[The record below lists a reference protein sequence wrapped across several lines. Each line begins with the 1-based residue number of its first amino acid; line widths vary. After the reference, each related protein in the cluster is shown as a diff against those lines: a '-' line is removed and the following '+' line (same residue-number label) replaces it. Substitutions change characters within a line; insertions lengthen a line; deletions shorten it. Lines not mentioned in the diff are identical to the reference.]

1 MKKNI
6 IHAAVIATLAATYS
20 STTEAAQESNTKQN
34 ASKESKTIIVTGTR
48 VSGRTI
54 EDTAVPVD
62 LITSD
67 IIEESGASEVGE
79 LLQKLAPSFNFSRTT
94 VSDGTDIIRPAT
106 LRGLGPDQVLIL
118 VNGKRRH
125 SQAWVN
131 IQQTI
136 GRGSAGTDINSI
148 PVSAIEHI
156 EVLRD
161 GAAAQYGSDAI
172 AGVINIILKGGSAGT
187 TLSGKWG
194 QTKEGDGTVKQV
206 SANSTIELGDT
217 GFLNLTAEFR
227 DRGATNRAGISNR
240 KDRVIMRLGDSS
252 AENKYLFFNGEAGI
266 AYFFGG
272 VSSRSGQSGGFYRFE
287 DRADRNVPQV
297 YPDGFLPLQ
306 NTSVDDTSLAFG
318 IRDFIGES
326 WEYDLSAVYGKNEYG
341 FIASN
346 SLNASIAAQYVAN
359 NPGATDAEIA
369 ANAGPTRADSG
380 GIEFQQL
387 TYNFDLSSP
396 LDWGLHDDV
405 YFSTG
410 IEYREEDYGINAGEL
425 VSYSCGYTGN
435 TNNPFPSVI
444 DPNVAAACGMQG
456 FPGYSP
462 EISAASQRERDNY
475 AFYIDMESNLSDN
488 FLLGIAARYEDFSDA
503 GDATTGKLSARWD
516 LTETFGL
523 RGAVSTGFRA
533 PSLAQRAFT
542 TVFTDVDGTELSQT
556 YHAPEGSE
564 FAAAYGVSKLE
575 HESSDNISLG
585 AVYSPGNGLSIS
597 LDAYQI
603 DIEDRIVLG
612 GGLNGQNADANGT
625 PVVNQPALD
634 YLNANGY
641 NKGQFFSNAIDTET
655 FGADFVLTYDWGT
668 ESWGD
673 YTFTWLSHYNRTE
686 VKEIN
691 APEGVLPETL
701 FSKAQVD
708 NIETGQPRQ
717 RLMLGLDWALN
728 NWSSSLKVN
737 RYGKVKTSFF
747 TCQGLGIPT
756 SNPDVC
762 NGVLGI
768 DPSPSVRSSAKWLA
782 DLEVRYD
789 FDNGVRLTV
798 GGNNITDEYPDKLPD
813 NAVHRFISDAPEF
826 GNYIYPWESTPF
838 GINGAFYYVKLDFS
852 PSN

>member
-1 MKKNI
+1 MKKTI
-6 IHAAVIATLAATYS
+6 IHAAVVATLAVSYS
-20 STTEAAQESNTKQN
+20 STAQSAEDDNKAEKGKKAETL
-34 ASKESKTIIVTGTR
+34 IVTGTR

-172 AGVINIILKGGSAGT
+172 AGVINIILKGGGAGT

-194 QTKEGDGTVKQV
+194 ETKEGDGQVNQV
-206 SANSTIELGDT
+206 SANSTINIGDT

-252 AENKYLFFNGEAGI
+252 SENKYLFFNGEAGI

-272 VSSRSGQSGGFYRFE
+272 VSNRSGHSAGFYRFE

-306 NTSVDDTSLAFG
+306 NTRVEDKSLAFG

-326 WEYDLSAVYGKNEYG
+326 SWEYDLSAVYGDNQ
-341 FIASN
+341 FAFAASN
-346 SLNASIAAQYVAN
+346 SLNASIAAEYVQN
-359 NPGATDAEIA
+359 NPNATDAEIRE
-369 ANAGPTRADSG
+369 NSGPTSADSG
-380 GIEFQQL
+380 NINFTQR
-387 TYNFDLSSP
+387 TYNFDINGA
-396 LDWGLHDDV
+396 LDWGWYDDI
-405 YFSTG
+405 YLATG
-410 IEYREEDYGINAGEL
+410 LEYREEQYGIQSGDL
-425 VSYSCGYTGN
+425 VSYSCGYTGD

-444 DPNVAAACGMQG
+444 DPSVAAACGMQG

-462 EISAASQRERDNY
+462 EIAASSQRERDNY
-475 AFYIDMESNLSDN
+475 AFYVDMETNLSEN
-488 FLLGIAARYEDFSDA
+488 FLLGIAGRYEDYSDA
-503 GDATTGKLSARWD
+503 GDATTGKVSARWD
-516 LTETFGL
+516 ITDSFGL

-556 YHAPEGSE
+556 FHAPEGSV
-564 FAAAYGVSKLE
+564 FASAYGVDQLE
-575 HESSDNISLG
+575 HESSENISLG
-585 AVYSPGNGLSIS
+585 MVYSPGNGLSVS

-612 GGLNGQNADANGT
+612 GGLNGQNADANGN
-625 PVVNQPALD
+625 PVVNQEALD
-634 YLNANGY
+634 FLNANGY

-655 FGADFVLTYDWGT
+655 FGADLVLTYDWGT
-668 ESWGD
+668 DDWGD
-673 YTFTWLSHYNRTE
+673 FTFTWLTHYNRTE
-686 VKEIN
+686 IKEIN
-691 APEGVLPETL
+691 APDGVLPETL
-701 FSKAQVD
+701 FSQAQVD
-708 NIETGQPRQ
+708 NVETGQPRQ
-717 RLMLGLDWALN
+717 RLLLGLDWSIN
-728 NWSSSLKVN
+728 NWSTSLKVN

-756 SNPDVC
+756 QNPDVC

-768 DPSPSVRSSAKWLA
+768 DPSPEVRSSAKWLA

-789 FDNGVRLTV
+789 FDNGVTFTI

-813 NAVHRFISDAPEF
+813 NAVHRFISDSPEF

-838 GINGAFYYVKLDFS
+838 GINGAFYYVKLDYS
-852 PSN
+852 IQ

>member
-1 MKKNI
+1 MKKTI
-6 IHAAVIATLAATYS
+6 IYAAIVSAITAAHS
-20 STTEAAQESNTKQN
+20 PLTEAAQNDNNNDQAE
-34 ASKESKTIIVTGTR
+34 KTETVIVTGTR
-48 VSGRTI
+48 VRGRTI
-54 EDTAVPVD
+54 NDTAVPVD
-62 LITSD
+62 LITSEV
-67 IIEESGASEVGE
+67 IEESGASEVGE

-136 GRGSAGTDINSI
+136 GRGSAGTDINAI
-148 PVSAIEHI
+148 PVAAIEHI

-172 AGVINIILKGGSAGT
+172 AGVINIILKGGGAGT

-194 QTKEGDGTVKQV
+194 ETKEGDGQVNQV
-206 SANSTIELGDT
+206 SANSTINIGDASY
-217 GFLNLTAEFR
+217 LNVTAEFR
-227 DRGATNRAGISNR
+227 DRDATNRAGISNR

-252 AENKYLFFNGEAGI
+252 SENKYLFFNGEAGI

-272 VSSRSGQSGGFYRFE
+272 VSSRTGQSGGFYRFE

-297 YPDGFLPLQ
+297 YSDGFLPLQ

-318 IRDFIGES
+318 VRDFIGQS

-341 FIASN
+341 FVASN
-346 SLNASIAAQYVAN
+346 SINASIAAQYVAN
-359 NPGATDAEIA
+359 NPGASDADIA
-369 ANAGPTRADSG
+369 ANSGPTRADSG
-380 GIEFQQL
+380 GIDFSQV

-396 LDWGLHDDV
+396 LDWGLNDDV
-405 YFSTG
+405 YLSMG
-410 IEYREEDYGINAGEL
+410 LEYREEDYGINAGEL
-425 VSYSCGYTGN
+425 VSYSCGYTGG

-444 DPNVAAACGMQG
+444 DPNVVAACGIQG

-462 EISAASQRERDNY
+462 AIAASSQRERDNY
-475 AFYIDMESNLSDN
+475 AAYIDMETNLTDN
-488 FLLGIAARYEDFSDA
+488 FLLGVAARYEDFSDA
-503 GDATTGKLSARWD
+503 GDATTGKISARWD
-516 LTETFGL
+516 MTDTFAM

-556 YHAPEGSE
+556 FQAPEGSA
-564 FAAAYGVSKLE
+564 FASAYGVDQLE
-575 HESSDNISLG
+575 HESSENASIG
-585 AVYSPGNGLSIS
+585 FVYDPGNGLNIS
-597 LDAYQI
+597 LDAYKI

-612 GGLNGQNADANGT
+612 GGLNGQNADANGN
-625 PVVNQPALD
+625 PVINQAAID
-634 YLNANGY
+634 FLNANGY
-641 NKGQFFSNAIDTET
+641 DRGQFFSNAIDTET
-655 FGADFVLTYDWGT
+655 VGADLVLTYDQQT
-668 ESWGD
+668 ENYGQFT
-673 YTFTWLSHYNRTE
+673 YTWLSHYNRTE
-686 VKEIN
+686 VQQIN
-691 APEGVLPETL
+691 APQGVLPETL

-717 RLMLGLDWALN
+717 RLLLGLDWSIN
-728 NWSSSLKVN
+728 NWSTSLKLN
-737 RYGKVKTSFF
+737 RYGKVETSYF

-756 SNPDVC
+756 QNPDVC
-762 NGVLGI
+762 NGALGI
-768 DPSPSVRSSAKWLA
+768 DPSPSVSSSAKWIT

-789 FDNGVRLTV
+789 FDSGVRFTI
-798 GGNNITDEYPDKLPD
+798 GGNNILDEYPDKLSD
-813 NAVHRFISDAPEF
+813 NAAPRFISDSPEF

-838 GINGAFYYVKLDFS
+838 GINGAFYYVKLDYS
-852 PSN
+852 L

>member
-1 MKKNI
+1 MKKTI
-6 IHAAVIATLAATYS
+6 IYAAVVTAIASTHTQLAKAAENNS
-20 STTEAAQESNTKQN
+20 AEDAEAK
-34 ASKESKTIIVTGTR
+34 KIIVTGTR

-62 LITSD
+62 IITNE

-187 TLSGKWG
+187 SLSGKWG
-194 QTKEGDGTVKQV
+194 KTKEGDGEVKQV
-206 SANSTIELGDT
+206 SANSTVELGDT

-252 AENKYLFFNGEAGI
+252 SKNKYLFFNGEAGLT
-266 AYFFGG
+266 YFFGG
-272 VSSRSGQSGGFYRFE
+272 VSSRTGESGGFYRFE

-306 NTSVDDTSLAFG
+306 NTEVDDTSLAFG
-318 IRDFIGES
+318 VRDFIGES
-326 WEYDLSAVYGKNEYG
+326 WEYDLSAVYGKNEFG
-341 FIASN
+341 FAASN
-346 SLNASIAAQYVAN
+346 SINASIAAEYLFN
-359 NPGATDAEIA
+359 NPGATDADIA
-369 ANAGPTRADSG
+369 ANSGPTSADSG
-380 GIEFQQL
+380 GIKFTQL

-396 LDWGLHDDV
+396 LDWGLYNDV

-410 IEYREEDYGINAGEL
+410 LEYREEEYGINAGEL
-425 VSYSCGYTGN
+425 ASYSCGYTGS

-444 DPNVAAACGMQG
+444 DPSVAAACGMQG

-462 EISAASQRERDNY
+462 EIAASSQRERDNY
-475 AFYIDMESNLSDN
+475 AFYVDLETNLTDD

-503 GDATTGKLSARWD
+503 GDTTTGKISARWD
-516 LTETFGL
+516 ITGSFGL

-556 YHAPEGSE
+556 FHAPEGSE
-564 FAAAYGVSKLE
+564 FAAAYGVEQLE
-575 HESSDNISLG
+575 HESSENASIG
-585 AVYSPGNGLSIS
+585 MVYSPGDGLSIS

-612 GGLNGQNADANGT
+612 GGLNGQDLDANGD
-625 PVVNQPALD
+625 PVINQTALD
-634 YLNANGY
+634 FLNANGY

-655 FGADFVLTYDWGT
+655 FGADLVLTYDWGT
-668 ESWGD
+668 DAWGD
-673 YTFTWLSHYNRTE
+673 FTFTWLTHYNRTE
-686 VKEIN
+686 IKEIN

-701 FSKAQVD
+701 FSQAQVD
-708 NIETGQPRQ
+708 NVETGQPRQ
-717 RLMLGLDWALN
+717 RLLLGLDWDIN
-728 NWSSSLKVN
+728 DWSTSLKIN

-756 SNPDVC
+756 ENPDVC
-762 NGVLGI
+762 NGDLGI
-768 DPSPSVRSSAKWLA
+768 DPSPAVRSSAKWLA
-782 DLEVRYD
+782 DLEFRYN
-789 FDNGVRLTV
+789 FDNGVMFTI
-798 GGNNITDEYPDKLPD
+798 GGNNITDEYPDKLPQ
-813 NAVHRFISDAPEF
+813 NSAHRFISDAPEF

-838 GINGAFYYVKLDFS
+838 GINGAFYYIKLDYS
-852 PSN
+852 PE